1 MRQPPTRHRR
11 RALLTCIGISLF
23 LLPTA
28 QALTAP
34 GLLQDDEAEGGARPV
49 QEQVHQAEHTTGIP
63 HEEAPPPPR
72 REAKAPAIAVVAT
85 ATVIGIASLWALAFI
100 LGGARFV
107 TRGEALA
114 HDSRRAMYAFIQQ
127 NPGSSQRAIARALDL
142 STNNAIW
149 HLAKLEA
156 AGLVQFRRSKGQ
168 KIYHAASGGRPA
180 LERGIAKTALSNENA
195 TRLLSHVLRHPGST
209 LHQIAEMLHVHS
221 GTIRWHVKK
230 LEEVGYVTT
239 TPDSPRRVYAT
250 PPATSALSH
259 KRARSRDPLV

>member
-1 MRQPPTRHRR
+1 MRQPQSRYRR
-11 RALLTCIGISLF
+11 VALLTCISIVLVF
-23 LLPTA
+23 LPGA
-28 QALTAP
+28 QALAAP
-34 GLLQDDEAEGGARPV
+34 ALLQDDEADRGARPA

-63 HEEAPPPPR
+63 HEEAPLPPR
-72 REAKAPAIAVVAT
+72 REERAPPAAAVVTAT
-85 ATVIGIASLWALAFI
+85 AVGVGMCALAFI

-107 TRGEALA
+107 TTGEALA
-114 HDSRRAMYAFIQQ
+114 HESRRAMYAFIQQ

-156 AGLVQFRRSKGQ
+156 AGLVQFRKSKAQ

-180 LERGIAKTALSNENA
+180 LEQGLAKTTLSNQNA
-195 TRLLSHVLRHPGST
+195 VRLLSHVVRHPGST
-209 LHQIAEMLHVHS
+209 LHQIAETLRVHS

-239 TPDSPRRVYAT
+239 TPETPRRVYAT
-250 PPATSALSH
+250 PPATSALAH
-259 KRARSRDPLV
+259 KRNHGGEPTH